1 MRPWDVDR
9 QGTVAWLTPVWRTRV
24 LNQISS
30 GEGRRAVPLSRY
42 FQKNRRTSRSL
53 LKSAGMGHNYY
64 GEPAWPSDVSTVN
77 IYIYSLLWHLENEGW
92 IYIKKMW
99 ERKRGKEAGKD
110 RGGWDRRRTV
120 QRFWPFLLCRKA
132 GRCGREASVGQAGLG
147 RDSSNLILFYFSNC
161 PRLLP
166 HLTTS
171 APHSTN
177 LY

>member
-1 MRPWDVDR
+1 MKIDGRSLVSLFSEE
-9 QGTVAWLTPVWRTRV
+9 QEHLALTTKIANWRDGAQ
-24 LNQISS
+24 LL
-30 GEGRRAVPLSRY
+30 RRARMA
-42 FQKNRRTSRSL
+42 KRRL
-53 LKSAGMGHNYY
+53 D
-64 GEPAWPSDVSTVN
+64 GEYITH
-77 IYIYSLLWHLENEGW
+77 IYSLLWHLENEGW